1 MGCGRCKKMDLRE
14 IKYLLC
20 IYRAKGITKAA
31 EELYISQPALSKFL
45 KNLEARIGAP
55 LFNRLGN
62 ELVPTYLG
70 ERFIAYALEIERL
83 QNDCEMECNDLL
95 GEQRGQLSIAVT
107 FMRSS
112 SLLPEVLRRF
122 YMEYPRVQ
130 VNLLEEARLLEDHM
144 LSDKGVHL
152 LLCNEPYSRSQLIYE
167 EVGREEILLVA
178 AADDPIKN
186 MAQSRSDCR
195 YPWIDLS
202 VTTAEP
208 FLLHPIDQ
216 TTGRIAREAL
226 QQAGVTT
233 PHVVMETCNAGLA
246 LQLAASGMGLAFVP
260 ESYAHKIC
268 SDRKPALYSIGK
280 PKTETILYVAY
291 QKGRYLP
298 SYALR
303 FIAILREELAR
314 NAAFTVTEK

>member
-1 MGCGRCKKMDLRE
+1 MDLRE

-20 IYRAKGITKAA
+20 IYRYKGITRAA

-70 ERFIAYALEIERL
+70 DRFIAYALEIERL
-83 QNDCEMECNDLL
+83 QHDCEMECNDLL
-95 GEQRGQLSIAVT
+95 GEQLGQLSIAVT

-122 YMEYPRVQ
+122 YREYPRVQ
-130 VNLLEEARLLEDHM
+130 VSLLEEARLLEDHM

-167 EVGREEILLVA
+167 EVGREEVLLVA
-178 AADDPIKN
+178 SAENPLKN
-186 MAQSRSDCR
+186 MAQNRPECR

-202 VTTAEP
+202 ITAEEP
-208 FLLHPIDQ
+208 FILHPIDQ
-216 TTGRIAREAL
+216 TTGQIAREVL
-226 QQAGVTT
+226 QQAGVTA
-233 PHVVMETCNAGLA
+233 PHVVMETCNGGLA
-246 LQLAASGMGLAFVP
+246 MQLAAAGMGLAFVP

-268 SDRKPALYSIGK
+268 FEHAPAFYSVGK

-303 FIAILREELAR
+303 FITILREELAR
-314 NAAFTVTEK
+314 NDAFTVTEK